1 MSFNEAQQRA
11 VNVNKGPCLVIA
23 GPGSGKTYTLTNRI
37 KNLIN
42 HYQVKAQNILVITF
56 NKSAAIQ
63 IKERFYRENN
73 KGLGVY
79 FATFHSLFF
88 MLLKSYYNLTND
100 SVINLNTQR
109 TIIRTEIIKYE
120 LEYENEDELIDL
132 VLAEISKIK
141 NDNLDINNYKSKTI
155 PEQSFKNI
163 YKVYEKEKQKRGLL
177 DFDDFARSLLGL
189 LEENEELRKAFAKR
203 FKYILIDEFQDI
215 NEVQFRVI
223 MKLLG
228 EDKNLFVVGDD
239 DQSIYGFRGSK
250 PEIMLSFLDTFKEAQ
265 KIELNINYRSKRNIV
280 DLANKLIKNNKVR
293 FEKNLLT
300 PQKDTGEIYYY
311 RPEDHLKEKEFLIK
325 EIIKLREEGFKYQD
339 IAIFSRTNEL
349 NKVFIRE
356 LMGLGIRCSNDFKMS
371 SFYNSKLV
379 EEIITYLEIALGDR
393 TREKFLKIINKPMRY
408 ITRNYLTNPVSL
420 HSLKE
425 IYEREDMP
433 NRTVIRNI
441 EELIYDLDMIKKMT
455 SFAAINYIRK
465 AVGFEDYIEEFAT
478 KQRAN
483 KELIYSDLEK
493 LSALSKS
500 FMKISDLIEHV
511 RLMQAKDNEST
522 NEREEGGVNFYTLH
536 RSKGLEFE
544 VVFIMDVC
552 EEIIPLNKATL
563 EEEIEEER
571 RLFYVGI
578 TRAKKRLYII
588 APKHRY
594 NKDYLESR
602 FIEEI
607 GLEENIDL

>member
-42 HYQVKAQNILVITF
+42 YYQVKAQNILVITF

-88 MLLKSYYNLTND
+88 MLLKSHYNLTND

-132 VLAEISKIK
+132 LLAEISKIK

-163 YKVYEKEKQKRGLL
+163 YKVYEMEKQKRGLL
-177 DFDDFARSLLGL
+177 DFDDFALSLLGL

-250 PEIMLSFLDTFKEAQ
+250 PEIMLSFLDTFKDAQ

-300 PQKDTGEIYYY
+300 PQKDKGEIYYY
-311 RPEDHLKEKEFLIK
+311 RPEDHLKENEFLIK

-356 LMGLGIRCSNDFKMS
+356 LMGLGIRCNNDFKMS

-393 TREKFLKIINKPMRY
+393 SREKFLKIINKPMRY

-425 IYEREDMP
+425 IYEREEMP

-500 FMKISDLIEHV
+500 FMKISDLIEYV
-511 RLMQAKDNEST
+511 RLMQTKDNEST